1 MARSFKARGISH
13 KYNARKTIVDNII
26 FPSMR
31 EARRYSDLKNYKL
44 AGLVSHFLRQVP
56 FHLPGGVTYR
66 LDFLVFWADGN
77 VTYED
82 TKGFKT
88 SLYIAKKKM
97 VEDLYPIKITEV

>member
-1 MARSFKARGISH
+1 MARSFKIGH
-13 KYNARKTIVDNII
+13 KYNARKTVVDNII

-31 EARRYSDLKNYKL
+31 EARRYSTLKNCKL
-44 AGLVSHFLRQVP
+44 AGLVTFFLRQVP

-66 LDFLVFWADGN
+66 LDFLVFWSDGN
-77 VTYED
+77 ITYED
-82 TKGFKT
+82 AKGFKT

>member
-1 MARSFKARGISH
+1 MARSFKARSIGH
-13 KYNARKTIVDNII
+13 KYNARKTVVDNIV

-31 EARRYSDLKNYKL
+31 EARRYSDLKNLKL

-56 FHLPGGVTYR
+56 FYLPGGVTYR
-66 LDFLVFWADGN
+66 LDFLVFWTDGN
-77 VTYED
+77 ITYED

-88 SLYIAKKKM
+88 PLYIAKKKM